1 MTRQP
6 TWWRW
11 VAGLL
16 AALLIAMIG
25 PAPAFAAPICPD
37 DAAAVVQADDF
48 AGAAVSSPAADDA
61 CPEGCLA
68 CAHCQSHHSV
78 ANLAAGPEAAVE
90 RLAHAERLGL
100 SRASPLRS
108 HLTHRLKRPP
118 RG

>member
-1 MTRQP
+1 MTGRP

-16 AALLIAMIG
+16 AALLLAMLG
-25 PAPAFAAPICPD
+25 PASASAGAICPD
-37 DAAAVVQADDF
+37 DAAAMVQAGDA
-48 AGAAVSSPAADDA
+48 AGAVVSSPTADDI
-61 CPEGCLA
+61 CPEDCRA

-90 RLAHAERLGL
+90 RLSHAERRGL
-100 SRASPLRS
+100 SRASPPRS
-108 HLTHRLKRPP
+108 HIAYRLKRPP

>member
-16 AALLIAMIG
+16 AALLIAMLG
-25 PAPAFAAPICPD
+25 AAPAAATPICPD
-37 DAAAVVQADDF
+37 DAAAVAQPSDA
-48 AGAAVSSPAADDA
+48 AGSAVSNSEAEEL

-68 CAHCQSHHSV
+68 CAHCQSHHTV

-90 RLAHAERLGL
+90 RLAHAERQGL

-108 HLTHRLKRPP
+108 HLAHRLKRPP
-118 RG
+118 RA

>member
-16 AALLIAMIG
+16 AALLIAMLG
-25 PAPAFAAPICPD
+25 AAPAVASPICPD
-37 DAAAVVQADDF
+37 DAVAMVQASDT
-48 AGAAVSSPAADDA
+48 AGAAVSNPAADDI
-61 CPEGCLA
+61 CPDGCLA

-78 ANLAAGPEAAVE
+78 ANLAAGPEAGVQ
-90 RLAHAERLGL
+90 RLAHAERRGL

-108 HLTHRLKRPP
+108 LAYRLKRPP
-118 RG
+118 RA